1 MKPFFVLIFFLI
13 INSLQAQENY
23 NLKKGFVAE
32 GYDVVSYFSNEAIK
46 GIDKYSTAFDGVN
59 YKFSSAENLKT
70 FKNNPEIYV
79 PQYGGYC
86 AYAVA
91 IKGEKIDINP
101 KSFQIIDDKLYLFY
115 DSWGVDTLEKWNEE
129 GSEKLQT
136 QANTN
141 WEEILKKKN

>member
-1 MKPFFVLIFFLI
+1 MKVFFALVFFLI

-23 NLKKGFVAE
+23 NLKKGFIAE
-32 GYDVVSYFSNEAIK
+32 GYDVVAYFSNEAIK
-46 GIDKYSTAFDGVN
+46 GNDQFIAEFEGVK

-70 FKNNPEIYV
+70 FNENPEMYV
-79 PQYGGYC
+79 PQFGGYC

-91 IKGEKIDINP
+91 IKGEKIDVNP

-129 GSEKLQT
+129 GPEKLQT
-136 QANTN
+136 QADTN